1 MKSMPVATSSAN
13 HTWRPFAKRNEI
25 FVAIKDKNGLELGLW
40 GIWKK
45 DNSQYYWLFSWINK
59 HKILAD
65 PINVVS

>member
-40 GIWKK
+40 GI
-45 DNSQYYWLFSWINK
+45 
-59 HKILAD
+59 
-65 PINVVS
+65 